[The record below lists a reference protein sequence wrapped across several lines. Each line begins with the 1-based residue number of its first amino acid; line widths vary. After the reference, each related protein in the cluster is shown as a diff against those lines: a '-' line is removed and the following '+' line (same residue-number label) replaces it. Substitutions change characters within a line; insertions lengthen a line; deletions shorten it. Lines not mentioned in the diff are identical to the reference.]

1 LGVRFFPREGA
12 EMKEM
17 LRGLK
22 FKDILGINDATNDE
36 AEELGKVID
45 SVEEIREEKPTVL
58 KTEFLSTGDTG
69 ENSEKK
75 EDNIEE
81 DLEISSEGE
90 ESSSKVSLKD
100 YQTVFVDPK
109 KFSECKKIANYI
121 KDDKIVTV
129 NLEYVDNP
137 TAQRIIDFLSGAM
150 SIKEAQFI
158 EVSKK
163 VYMAVPKKVQVL
175 YDGKSESIENGFLSL

>member
-1 LGVRFFPREGA
+1 
-12 EMKEM
+12 MKEM

-45 SVEEIREEKPTVL
+45 SVEEIREEKATVL
-58 KTEFLSTGDTG
+58 KTEFLSTGELDETAG
-69 ENSEKK
+69 K
-75 EDNIEE
+75 EEAKVEE
-81 DLEISSEGE
+81 PLDVASGDERLPSND
-90 ESSSKVSLKD
+90 SLKD
-100 YQTVFVDPK
+100 YQTVFVDPR

-121 KDDKIVTV
+121 RDDKIVTV

-175 YDGKSESIENGFLSL
+175 YDGKSEAIESGFLSL

>member
-1 LGVRFFPREGA
+1 LK
-12 EMKEM
+12 MKEM

-22 FKDILGINDATNDE
+22 FKDILGINDATDDE

-45 SVEEIREEKPTVL
+45 SVEEIREEKPAL
-58 KTEFLSTGDTG
+58 KTEFLSTGETG
-69 ENSEKK
+69 KTDEKTGSK
-75 EDNIEE
+75 IEVPVKSPDE
-81 DLEISSEGE
+81 P
-90 ESSSKVSLKD
+90 KVKTPPMGIKD

-121 KDDKIVTV
+121 RDDKIVTV
-129 NLEYVDNP
+129 NLEYVDSP

-175 YDGKSESIENGFLSL
+175 YDGKTEAVNTGLLEI

>member
-1 LGVRFFPREGA
+1 
-12 EMKEM
+12 MKDM
-17 LRGLK
+17 LKGLK
-22 FKDILGINDATNDE
+22 FKDILGINDATDDE

-45 SVEEIREEKPTVL
+45 SVEEIREETVL
-58 KTEFLSTGDTG
+58 KTEFLSKSETGKG
-69 ENSEKK
+69 GKK
-75 EDNIEE
+75 EEAKVEE
-81 DLEISSEGE
+81 PVEISTDKEMGVSG
-90 ESSSKVSLKD
+90 VSLKN

-129 NLEYVDNP
+129 NLEYVDSP

-175 YDGKSESIENGFLSL
+175 YDGKNESIGNDFLNL

>member
-1 LGVRFFPREGA
+1 
-12 EMKEM
+12 MKEM
-17 LRGLK
+17 LKGLK
-22 FKDILGINDATNDE
+22 FKDILGISDATDDE
-36 AEELGKVID
+36 TEELGKVID
-45 SVEEIREEKPTVL
+45 SVEEIREEKPVL
-58 KTEFLSTGDTG
+58 KTEFLSTGETG
-69 ENSEKK
+69 KGNKK
-75 EDNIEE
+75 TDSKIEASVKSPVE
-81 DLEISSEGE
+81 PELKPSTMGS
-90 ESSSKVSLKD
+90 KD

-129 NLEYVDNP
+129 NLEYVDSP

-163 VYMAVPKKVQVL
+163 VYMAVPKKVHVL
-175 YDGKSESIENGFLSL
+175 YDGKAETVTNGLLEI